1 MLPGMSLPASLTG
14 VLSSFAVCFTTPT
27 FRTFTAMVVGLVG
40 RTSRRTVCG
49 MWIASGL
56 SRLAHHGRAH
66 RFFSHARW
74 SPDRL
79 GLAVAA
85 LIIERFVLVGS
96 AVEAAVD
103 DTLFH
108 RYGKKVHAAAWQH
121 DGSAQGPRKIG
132 FGNNWVIVGIVV
144 TVPILSRPLC
154 LPVLFRL
161 WRPRSAVTKVDYAV
175 EMVKLLAAVCEG
187 RTLHVTGDAAYHGPA
202 CKTLPATVTWTC
214 RLQRNAIL
222 YDLAPPRTGKRGRP
236 ALKGKRLGTPADV
249 AATATWRKT
258 TVTRYGRTDTVYLA
272 TVACLWYGAFGVRE
286 VRVILVRETNT
297 TAGYDLALVSTDPL
311 TARAAIITRY
321 AARWSIEVLNLEAK
335 HVLGVGQARNR
346 LQKAVERTVPFGL
359 LTMSIV
365 IVWYVEHGHHA
376 ADITERRTESPWY
389 ITKTEPSFE
398 DMLIKLRRVLI
409 AARFS
414 PVRPVQPTPEET
426 LAVQQAWAA
435 AAA

>member
-1 MLPGMSLPASLTG
+1 MLPGLSVPASLAG
-14 VLSSFAVCFTTPT
+14 LLSRFAVCFTAPT
-27 FRTFTAMVVGLVG
+27 FRTFTAMVIGLVG

-49 MWIASGL
+49 MWIAAGL
-56 SRLAHHGRAH
+56 SAAVHHGRAH
-66 RFFSHARW
+66 RFLSHARW

-79 GLAVAA
+79 GVVLAA
-85 LIIERFVLVGS
+85 LIVERFLPGGV
-96 AVEAAVD
+96 AVEAVVD

-108 RYGKKVHAAAWQH
+108 RYGRKVHAAAWQH
-121 DGSAQGPRKIG
+121 DGSAQGQRKIG

-161 WRPRSAVTKVDYAV
+161 WRPKSAATKVDYAV
-175 EMVKLLAAVCEG
+175 ELVKLLATACG
-187 RTLHVTGDAAYHGPA
+187 DRTVHVTGDAAYHGPA
-202 CKTLPATVTWTC
+202 CKTLPANVTWTC
-214 RLQRNAIL
+214 RLQRNAVL
-222 YDLAPPRTGKRGRP
+222 FDLAPPRTGRRGRP
-236 ALKGKRLGTPADV
+236 ALKGKRLGTPADL

-272 TVACLWYGAFGVRE
+272 TVACLWYGAFGTRE
-286 VRVILVRETNT
+286 VRVILVREPGTIT
-297 TAGYDLALVSTDPL
+297 GYDLALVTTDL
-311 TARAAIITRY
+311 LSARALVITRY
-321 AARWSIEVLNLEAK
+321 AARWSIEVINLEAK

-346 LQKAVERTVPFGL
+346 VKRAVERTVPFGL

-365 IVWYVEHGHHA
+365 TVWYVEHGHHP
-376 ADITERRTESPWY
+376 ADVTERRIESPWY
-389 ITKTEPSFE
+389 ASKTEPSFE
-398 DMLIKLRRVLI
+398 DMLVKLRRVLI

-414 PVRPVQPTPEET
+414 PIRPAQPTPEET